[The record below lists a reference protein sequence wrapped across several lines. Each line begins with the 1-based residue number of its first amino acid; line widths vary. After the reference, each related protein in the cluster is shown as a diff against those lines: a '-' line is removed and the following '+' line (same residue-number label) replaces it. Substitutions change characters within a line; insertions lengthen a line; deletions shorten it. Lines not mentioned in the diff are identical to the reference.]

1 MIAVPLGK
9 AYERMARNR
18 GAGEFSFGSGMDAPE
33 TLGLPPSQGGR
44 YSGQSPPC
52 EPTVGVAGKFR

>member
-1 MIAVPLGK
+1 MAVPLGK
-9 AYERMARNR
+9 AYERMARDR
-18 GAGEFSFGSGMDAPE
+18 GAGEFSFGGGLVPPDKE
-33 TLGLPPSQGGR
+33 GLPPSAGGR